1 MAALGGVAEDGT
13 MTLRAPISG
22 RVAQVAVE
30 TGGGV
35 DTLTAPFVIEAEGA
49 YQIDLQLPE
58 RLARA
63 VRPGMAVEVALG
75 EHGAS
80 P

>member
-1 MAALGGVAEDGT
+1 
-13 MTLRAPISG
+13 
-22 RVAQVAVE
+22 
-30 TGGGV
+30 
-35 DTLTAPFVIEAEGA
+35 VIEAEGA